1 MSDILE
7 EIRSS
12 IQNEI
17 DGASVRVQG
26 NGGHFAIEV
35 VSDEFEGKNTIQKH
49 RMVLRSI
56 KHLMEGA
63 SAPVHAIDTL
73 RALTPDEAE

>member
-1 MSDILE
+1 MSNILD

-12 IQNEI
+12 IHEEI
-17 DGASVRVQG
+17 DGADVRVEG

-35 VSDEFEGKNTIQKH
+35 VSDQFEGKNMIQKH

-73 RALTPDEAE
+73 RTLTPDEAE